1 MSTNALISYYE
12 HDRVQSVYIHWDG
25 NPAETG
31 KKLCKF
37 FPTKSDAKA
46 LIQGGNLSQI
56 NEDGVPVYYSEY
68 PSQRLL
74 ENFQYKIHENNECFN
89 LNAPVEYNG
98 IEHFGEVMLCNRS
111 DGRPWYPETFQEN
124 IEYLYVFM
132 KGAWH
137 VSDNGID
144 WEEVDWDEVIFAKG
158 EQNGIW
164 SEFAEQGLEEVA

>member
-1 MSTNALISYYE
+1 
-12 HDRVQSVYIHWDG
+12 
-25 NPAETG
+25 
-31 KKLCKF
+31 
-37 FPTKSDAKA
+37 
-46 LIQGGNLSQI
+46 
-56 NEDGVPVYYSEY
+56 
-68 PSQRLL
+68 
-74 ENFQYKIHENNECFN
+74 
-89 LNAPVEYNG
+89 
-98 IEHFGEVMLCNRS
+98 MLCNRS

>member
-25 NPAETG
+25 NPEETG

-37 FPTKSDAKA
+37 FPTKADAKA
-46 LIQGGNLSQI
+46 LIQGGDLSCI

-74 ENFQYKIHENNECFN
+74 ENYKYKIHENNECFN

-111 DGRPWYPETFQEN
+111 DGRPWYPETYMAN
-124 IEYLYVFM
+124 IAYLYVFM

-137 VSDNGID
+137 FSDNGID

-164 SEFAEQGLEEVA
+164 SEFAEEGLEEVA